1 MMSSLTPDEAVRQL
15 GTECLRIE
23 AWAEPGFAA
32 SIVAMSCFI
41 GVGDTKKPAFMNLF
55 SMWFV
60 RVTLA
65 ALLAPK
71 YGLHGVW
78 LGMAI
83 ELTFRGLIFLVRLKW
98 ANWMKLP
105 KP

>member
-1 MMSSLTPDEAVRQL
+1 
-15 GTECLRIE
+15 
-23 AWAEPGFAA
+23 
-32 SIVAMSCFI
+32 
-41 GVGDTKKPAFMNLF
+41 MNLF

-78 LGMAI
+78 MGMAI
-83 ELTFRGLIFLVRLKW
+83 ELTFRGVIFLVRLKW
-98 ANWMKLP
+98 ENWMKIKTQSLSQETVSQRAINE
-105 KP
+105 